1 MSNQRMHFDLELAL
15 DSEPIAGWLAPAG
28 ETQVAFSGYTGLI
41 AALERARD
49 SQADEATSEFDS
61 QSAPG
66 RARSE
71 QRNATGGSQR

>member
-1 MSNQRMHFDLELAL
+1 MHFDLELAL

-28 ETQVAFSGYTGLI
+28 EAQVAFAGYTGLI

-49 SQADEATSEFDS
+49 SVPDEATSELEPD
-61 QSAPG
+61 SAPG
-66 RARSE
+66 RASSD